1 MEHAIFLFFEKNT
14 AVYALIKTSL
24 DFQAKITRK
33 IVLRLEC
40 TECKYRKQLAIKR
53 CKHFELGGEKKR
65 KVCNPLITHKFDFTI
80 CFLYEKIVGSFRF
93 QIFFIEIF
101 RFMYTYC
108 SNKRG
113 RILATLTKL
122 LKIEIQC
129 ENF

>member
-65 KVCNPLITHKFDFTI
+65 KVCNPLITHYFDFTI

-101 RFMYTYC
+101 
-108 SNKRG
+108 
-113 RILATLTKL
+113 
-122 LKIEIQC
+122 
-129 ENF
+129 

>member
-65 KVCNPLITHKFDFTI
+65 KVCKPLITH
-80 CFLYEKIVGSFRF
+80 
-93 QIFFIEIF
+93 
-101 RFMYTYC
+101 
-108 SNKRG
+108 
-113 RILATLTKL
+113 
-122 LKIEIQC
+122 
-129 ENF
+129 